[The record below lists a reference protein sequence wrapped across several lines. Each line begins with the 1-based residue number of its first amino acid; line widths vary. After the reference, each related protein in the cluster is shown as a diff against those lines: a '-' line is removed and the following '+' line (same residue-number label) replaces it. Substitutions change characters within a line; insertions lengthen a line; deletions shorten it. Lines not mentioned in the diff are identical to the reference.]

1 MPLMTDLREQF
12 PSQELSRV
20 REIAKDVS
28 QAGGRVL
35 CVGGCVRDAL
45 LKIVPEEFDLEVSG
59 IDPEDLRA
67 LLARKHSVDEYGKS
81 FGVLK
86 LKGQPIEV
94 SVPRSETKSSTG
106 HRGFSVDVD
115 PHLPFPKPPL
125 DVISR
130 SMQSVWIRLRE
141 NCSTHTGA

>member
-12 PSQELSRV
+12 PSQELFLV
-20 REIAKDVS
+20 RDIAEDVAE
-28 QAGGRVL
+28 AGGQVI

-45 LKIVPEEFDLEVSG
+45 LQIAAEEFDLEVSG
-59 IDPEDLRA
+59 MDPEELRA

-115 PHLPFPKPPL
+115 PHLPFPKAAARRDFTVNAIGLDPL
-125 DVISR
+125 
-130 SMQSVWIRLRE
+130 
-141 NCSTHTGA
+141 TGELL